1 MKTEKIE
8 WFNPQDNR
16 MDGCR
21 AELQAASVK
30 NCTLMVAVLMKDKVG
45 NYTCRARNS

>member
-1 MKTEKIE
+1 
-8 WFNPQDNR
+8 

-30 NCTLMVAVLMKDKVG
+30 NCTFMVAVLMKDKVG
-45 NYTCRARNS
+45 KYTLMQSKEIPEREQYRLIFKVTK